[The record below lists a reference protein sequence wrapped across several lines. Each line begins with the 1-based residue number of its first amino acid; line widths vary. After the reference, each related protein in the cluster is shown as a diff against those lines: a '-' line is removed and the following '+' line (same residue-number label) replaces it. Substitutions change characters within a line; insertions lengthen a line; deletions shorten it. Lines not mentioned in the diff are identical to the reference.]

1 MTFTLALDIGNTRGK
16 MALFDQEGQLL
27 ASASGAGEALTEQAR
42 DWAGDLPEG
51 SSLRMGWLSTS
62 HELEPTAWAW
72 LENRPGSSI
81 TRVHAQ
87 LPWPFPHDYLTAHTL
102 GADRFAGIVAACNL
116 ALNQPVLVVD
126 AGTAITYDLATA
138 EPRYLGGAI
147 SPGIQMR
154 YDALHHFTA
163 RLPALRA
170 ERNPPD
176 IGKST
181 AESMQT
187 GVERAVCSEVEGM
200 IVHFEQQMGPG
211 LQVFLT
217 GGDGPYFEKQLKRIN
232 FADNSL
238 VLRGIFFILQH
249 IAST

>member
-16 MALFDQEGQLL
+16 MALFDSLGLL
-27 ASASGAGEALTEQAR
+27 LSADSGPEEELSAQAQA
-42 DWAGDLPEG
+42 WAQALPEG
-51 SSLRMGWLSTS
+51 AGLCMGWLSTS
-62 HELEPTAWAW
+62 RELEPAAWEW
-72 LENRPGSSI
+72 LKNRPEGSI
-81 TRVHAQ
+81 TKVHAQ
-87 LPWPFPHDYLTAHTL
+87 LPWPFLHNYLTPHTL

-116 ALNQPVLVVD
+116 APKQPVLVVD

-170 ERNPPD
+170 EGNPPD
-176 IGKST
+176 IGRST
-181 AESMQT
+181 TESMQT
-187 GVERAVCSEVEGM
+187 GVEKAVCSEMEGL

-232 FADNSL
+232 FADKSL